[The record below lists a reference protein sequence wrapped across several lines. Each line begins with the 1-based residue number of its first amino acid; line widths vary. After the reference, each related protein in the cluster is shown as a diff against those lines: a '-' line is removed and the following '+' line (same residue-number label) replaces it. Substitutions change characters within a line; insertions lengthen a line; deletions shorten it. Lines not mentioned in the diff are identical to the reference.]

1 MAKVGE
7 KYLFR
12 GDRSGV
18 FYGTLEE
25 IEGRR
30 VKIKNARNIYYW
42 DGAARIEQLATEGS
56 SLESNCKFT
65 MFVDEIE
72 IFDLIQIV
80 KCEQK
85 GIESLER
92 VIEWKK

>member
-25 IEGRR
+25 IEGQR
-30 VKIKNARNIYYW
+30 VTIKNARNLYYW
-42 DGAARIEQLATEGS
+42 GGAARIEQLATEGS
-56 SLESNCKFT
+56 SLESACKFT

-72 IFDLIQIV
+72 IFDLIQLV
-80 KCEQK
+80 ECQQK
-85 GIESLER
+85 GIESIER
-92 VIEWKK
+92 VVEWRK

>member
-25 IEGRR
+25 IEDRR

-42 DGAARIEQLATEGS
+42 EGAARMEQLATEGS
-56 SLESNCKFT
+56 KNESSCKFT
-65 MFVDEIE
+65 MFVDVIE

-80 KCEQK
+80 KCTEK

-92 VIEWKK
+92 VVEWKK